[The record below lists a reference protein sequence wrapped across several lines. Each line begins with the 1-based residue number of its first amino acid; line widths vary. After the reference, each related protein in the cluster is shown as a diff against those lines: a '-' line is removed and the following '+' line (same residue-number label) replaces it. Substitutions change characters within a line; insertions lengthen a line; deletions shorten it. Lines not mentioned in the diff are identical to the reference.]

1 MTNARSTF
9 ASRKEDNERQIDFQ
23 LSFRD
28 DFGHSASNDASAIA
42 SILSCP
48 RCRGQL
54 HFAREKFQCKGCG
67 EAFLLCA
74 TAPLIFLPEPVET
87 VPLGHISNPLGEE
100 YENILREGKDFVLH
114 IGAGATKTRHPNC
127 VEFEHK
133 IFRHTDVVGDA
144 HVLPFRDDVFDRV
157 FAFNVFE
164 HLRDPRTA
172 ASEIF
177 RVLKPSGSVA
187 IHTAF
192 LQALHEK
199 PAHFFNATEYGVRE
213 WFAQF
218 EIDRCDVSA
227 NFSPG
232 YMIAYLMSN
241 VLECVRTAEG
251 PIEDKAALGRTTIGE
266 WAAFWATGKNPPIG
280 FQILQ
285 NMPQELQ
292 KGISA
297 GFELLARKP
306 SA

>member
-1 MTNARSTF
+1 MDVSSLVTQTFRILNAH
-9 ASRKEDNERQIDFQ
+9 
-23 LSFRD
+23 LL
-28 DFGHSASNDASAIA
+28 
-42 SILSCP
+42 SILTCP
-48 RCRGQL
+48 ECRGDLLAEIDRLRCGSCGRFFVLQSGTPL
-54 HFAREKFQCKGCG
+54 FLSEK
-67 EAFLLCA
+67 
-74 TAPLIFLPEPVET
+74 VEI
-87 VPLGHISNPLGEE
+87 VPAEHKSNPLGAE
-100 YENILREGKDFVLH
+100 YEAILRDGKDLVLH
-114 IGAGATKTRHPNC
+114 IGAGATVTRYPNC

-144 HVLPFRDDVFDRV
+144 HHLPFRDSVFDRV

-213 WFAQF
+213 WFTQF
-218 EIDRCDVSA
+218 EIDRCDVSG

-232 YMIAYLMSN
+232 YMMAYLMSN
-241 VLECVRTAEG
+241 VLDCVRAAEVSAEG
-251 PIEDKAALGRTTIGE
+251 EAALSKTTIGE
-266 WAAFWATGKNPPIG
+266 WAAFWAQGNNPPVG

-285 NMPQELQ
+285 DMPQDLQ
-292 KGISA
+292 KRISA

>member
-1 MTNARSTF
+1 M
-9 ASRKEDNERQIDFQ
+9 
-23 LSFRD
+23 
-28 DFGHSASNDASAIA
+28 DASSLLAQTFRILNTHLL
-42 SILSCP
+42 SILACP
-48 RCRGQL
+48 RCHGDVQAEIDELR
-54 HFAREKFQCKGCG
+54 CG
-67 EAFLLCA
+67 SCGHRFVLRNGIPLFL
-74 TAPLIFLPEPVET
+74 TTKVEI
-87 VPLGHISNPLGEE
+87 VSAEHKSNPLGAE
-100 YENILREGKDFVLH
+100 YEAILREGKDLVLH
-114 IGAGATKTRHPNC
+114 IGAGATVTRHPNC

-144 HVLPFRDDVFDRV
+144 HHLPFRDAVFDRV

-164 HLRDPRTA
+164 HLRDPRAA

-218 EIDRCDVSA
+218 EIDRCHVSA
-227 NFSPG
+227 NFSPA

-251 PIEDKAALGRTTIGE
+251 SIEDKAALSRTTIGE
-266 WAAFWATGKNPPIG
+266 WAAFWAEGKNPPSG

-285 NMPQELQ
+285 DMPQELQ